1 MTLKLKDLKA
11 FSDLLNET
19 IKNIRE
25 KDENYSNNP
34 VLRTIDDANNGIN
47 LLLVELE
54 GVERLDDDSDFTDD
68 LESAKNE
75 LDDIKDNLYN
85 LERYINRIDD
95 KTEADLSLR
104 SLEIAIDDLEGELE
118 SAELKELSDDERDE
132 LSVDDLIVKV
142 VNDEQ

>member
-1 MTLKLKDLKA
+1 MTMKLKDLKA
-11 FSDLLNET
+11 LSDLLNET

-25 KDENYSNNP
+25 KNANYYDNA

-54 GVERLDDDSDFTDD
+54 GVERLDNDDDFADD

-104 SLEIAIDDLEGELE
+104 SLEIAIDDLESELE

-132 LSVDDLIVKV
+132 LSVDDLIAKV
-142 VNDEQ
+142 VNDE

>member
-1 MTLKLKDLKA
+1 MTMKLKDLKA
-11 FSDLLNET
+11 LSDLLNET

-25 KDENYSNNP
+25 KNANYYDNA

-54 GVERLDDDSDFTDD
+54 GVERLDDDDDFTDD

-104 SLEIAIDDLEGELE
+104 SLEIAIDDLESELNDCE
-118 SAELKELSDDERDE
+118 IKELSDDERDE
-132 LSVDDLIVKV
+132 LSVDDLIAKV

>member
-1 MTLKLKDLKA
+1 MKLKDLKA
-11 FSDLLNET
+11 LSDLLNET

-25 KDENYSNNP
+25 KNANYYDNA

-54 GVERLDDDSDFTDD
+54 GVERLDDDDDFTDD

-104 SLEIAIDDLEGELE
+104 SLEIAIDDLESELNDCE
-118 SAELKELSDDERDE
+118 IKELSDDERDE
-132 LSVDDLIVKV
+132 LSVDDLIAKV

>member
-1 MTLKLKDLKA
+1 MTMKLKDLKA
-11 FSDLLNET
+11 LSDLLNET

-25 KDENYSNNP
+25 KNANYYDNA

-54 GVERLDDDSDFTDD
+54 GVERLDDDDDFTDD

-104 SLEIAIDDLEGELE
+104 SLEIAIDDLESELE

-132 LSVDDLIVKV
+132 LSVDDLIAKV
-142 VNDEQ
+142 VNDE

>member
-25 KDENYSNNP
+25 KNANYYDNP

-54 GVERLDDDSDFTDD
+54 GVERLDDDDDFADD

-132 LSVDDLIVKV
+132 LSVDDLIAKV
-142 VNDEQ
+142 VNDE

>member
-1 MTLKLKDLKA
+1 MKLKDLKA
-11 FSDLLNET
+11 LSDLLNET

-25 KDENYSNNP
+25 KNANYYDNA

-54 GVERLDDDSDFTDD
+54 GVERLDDDNDFTDD

-85 LERYINRIDD
+85 LERYIKRIDN

-104 SLEIAIDDLEGELE
+104 SLEIAIDDLESELDDCE
-118 SAELKELSDDERDE
+118 IKELSDDERDD
-132 LSVDDLIVKV
+132 LSVDDLIAKV
-142 VNDEQ
+142 VNDE

>member
-1 MTLKLKDLKA
+1 MTMKLKDLKA
-11 FSDLLNET
+11 LSDLLNET

-25 KDENYSNNP
+25 KNANYYDNA

-54 GVERLDDDSDFTDD
+54 GVERLDDDDDFADD

-104 SLEIAIDDLEGELE
+104 SLEIAIDDLESELDDCE
-118 SAELKELSDDERDE
+118 IKELSDDERDE
-132 LSVDDLIVKV
+132 LSVDDLIAKV
-142 VNDEQ
+142 VNDE

>member
-1 MTLKLKDLKA
+1 MTMKLKDLKA

-25 KDENYSNNP
+25 KNANYYDNP

-54 GVERLDDDSDFTDD
+54 GVERLDDDDDFADD

-104 SLEIAIDDLEGELE
+104 SLEIAIDDLESELE
-118 SAELKELSDDERDE
+118 SAELKELSDDERDD
-132 LSVDDLIVKV
+132 LSVDDLIAKV
-142 VNDEQ
+142 VNDE

>member
-1 MTLKLKDLKA
+1 MTMKLKDLKA
-11 FSDLLNET
+11 LSDLLNET

-25 KDENYSNNP
+25 KNANYYDNA

-54 GVERLDDDSDFTDD
+54 GVERLDDGDDFADD

-104 SLEIAIDDLEGELE
+104 SLEIAIDDLESELE
-118 SAELKELSDDERDE
+118 SAELKELSDDERDD
-132 LSVDDLIVKV
+132 LSVDDLIAKV

>member
-1 MTLKLKDLKA
+1 MTMKLKDLKA
-11 FSDLLNET
+11 LSDLLNET

-25 KDENYSNNP
+25 KNANYYDNA

-54 GVERLDDDSDFTDD
+54 GVERLDDDNDFTDD

-85 LERYINRIDD
+85 LERYIKRIDN

-104 SLEIAIDDLEGELE
+104 SLEIAIDDLESELDDCE
-118 SAELKELSDDERDE
+118 IKELSDDERDD
-132 LSVDDLIVKV
+132 LSVDDLIAKV
-142 VNDEQ
+142 VNDE

>member
-1 MTLKLKDLKA
+1 MKLKDLKA
-11 FSDLLNET
+11 LSDLLNET

-25 KDENYSNNP
+25 KNANYYDNP

-54 GVERLDDDSDFTDD
+54 GVERLDDDDDFTDD

-104 SLEIAIDDLEGELE
+104 SLEIAIDDLESELE

-132 LSVDDLIVKV
+132 LSVDDLIAKV
-142 VNDEQ
+142 VNDE

>member
-1 MTLKLKDLKA
+1 MKLKDLKA
-11 FSDLLNET
+11 LSDLLNET

-25 KDENYSNNP
+25 KNANYYDNP

-54 GVERLDDDSDFTDD
+54 GVERLDDDDDFTDD

-85 LERYINRIDD
+85 LERYINRIDN
-95 KTEADLSLR
+95 KTESDLSLR
-104 SLEIAIDDLEGELE
+104 SLEIAIDDLESELE

-132 LSVDDLIVKV
+132 LSVDDLIAKV
-142 VNDEQ
+142 VNDE

>member
-1 MTLKLKDLKA
+1 MKLKDLKA

-25 KDENYSNNP
+25 KNANYYDNP
-34 VLRTIDDANNGIN
+34 VLRTIDDATNGVN

-54 GVERLDDDSDFTDD
+54 GVERLDDDDDFADD

-104 SLEIAIDDLEGELE
+104 SLEIAIDDLESELDDCE
-118 SAELKELSDDERDE
+118 IKELSDDERDE
-132 LSVDDLIVKV
+132 LSVDDLIAKV
-142 VNDEQ
+142 VNDE

>member
-25 KDENYSNNP
+25 KNANYYDNP

-104 SLEIAIDDLEGELE
+104 SLEIAIDDLESELNDCE
-118 SAELKELSDDERDE
+118 IKELSDDERDE
-132 LSVDDLIVKV
+132 LSVDDLIAKV